1 MYLMNVF
8 PGQLLAERSISRRE
22 LSIQLGASEAATTNF
37 ALDLC
42 IYLCYDISHETRAN

>member
-1 MYLMNVF
+1 MYLMNMF
-8 PGQLLAERSISRRE
+8 SGQLLAECSMSSRE
-22 LSIQLGASEAATTNF
+22 LSIQLRAPEAATTNF